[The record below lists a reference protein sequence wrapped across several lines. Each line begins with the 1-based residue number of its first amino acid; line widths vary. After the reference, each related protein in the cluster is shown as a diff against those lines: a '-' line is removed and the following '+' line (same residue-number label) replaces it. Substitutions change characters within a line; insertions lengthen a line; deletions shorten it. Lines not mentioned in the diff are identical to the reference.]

1 MRRSPRQQMRMPARA
16 WSRAST
22 AASRR
27 WRRRASACLQMQPC
41 PGRTPSASP
50 RRRELLEQ
58 IGVRYEIAD
67 HTVNEDARPGEP
79 ATAFVQ
85 RLALEKAQ
93 SVVNSHIRPS
103 TQQPLPW
110 PVLGADTTVVC
121 DGHILGKPR
130 DKADAF
136 RMWQLLS
143 GREHRVYSAVA
154 LCDQRREEVRMSTT
168 TVTFRQLSAQ
178 DCERYWASGEPQGK
192 AGAYAIQGLGALFV
206 SAITGSYT
214 GVVGLPL
221 YETAELLSIFGVRTG
236 LSVGAGGRDE

>member
-1 MRRSPRQQMRMPARA
+1 MSDRFSGVVLA
-16 WSRAST
+16 
-22 AASRR
+22 
-27 WRRRASACLQMQPC
+27 
-41 PGRTPSASP
+41 SASP

-79 ATAFVQ
+79 AIALVQ

-93 SVVNSHIRPS
+93 SVVNSHSHQANARH
-103 TQQPLPW
+103 QLW
-110 PVLGADTTVVC
+110 PVLGADTIVVC
-121 DGHILGKPR
+121 DDHILGKPL
-130 DKADAF
+130 DKTDAF
-136 RMWQLLS
+136 RMWQWLS

-154 LCDQRREEVRMSTT
+154 LCDSQRQEVRMSTT
-168 TVTFRQLSAQ
+168 TVTFRQLTEL

-206 SAITGSYT
+206 SAMTGSYT

-221 YETAELLSIFGVRTG
+221 YETAELLAIFAVRTG
-236 LSVGAGGRDE
+236 LSSVAEGVLVNE

>member
-1 MRRSPRQQMRMPARA
+1 MSDRFSGIVLA
-16 WSRAST
+16 
-22 AASRR
+22 
-27 WRRRASACLQMQPC
+27 
-41 PGRTPSASP
+41 SASP

-67 HTVNEDARPGEP
+67 HSVNEEARPGEP
-79 ATAFVQ
+79 ATVFVQ

-93 SVVNSHIRPS
+93 SVVNSLTRQSTPQSSQRP
-103 TQQPLPW
+103 LRW
-110 PVLGADTTVVC
+110 PVLGADTIVVC
-121 DGHILGKPR
+121 DEYILGKPR

-154 LCDQRREEVRMSTT
+154 LCDSQREEVRMSTT
-168 TVTFRQLSAQ
+168 AVTFRQFSEQ
-178 DCERYWASGEPQGK
+178 DCERYWASSEPQGK

-206 SAITGSYT
+206 KAMSGSYT

-221 YETAELLSIFGVRTG
+221 YETAELLAIFGVRTG
-236 LSVGAGGRDE
+236 LSIVPGGIADE

>member
-1 MRRSPRQQMRMPARA
+1 MSDRFSGVVLA
-16 WSRAST
+16 
-22 AASRR
+22 
-27 WRRRASACLQMQPC
+27 
-41 PGRTPSASP
+41 SASP

-67 HTVNEDARPGEP
+67 HTVNEEARPGEP
-79 ATAFVQ
+79 AIALVQ

-93 SVVNSHIRPS
+93 SVVNSHAHQSNARH
-103 TQQPLPW
+103 PLW
-110 PVLGADTTVVC
+110 PVLGADTIVVC
-121 DGHILGKPR
+121 DGHILGKPL

-154 LCDQRREEVRMSTT
+154 LCDSQRQEVRMSTT
-168 TVTFRQLSAQ
+168 TVTFRQLSDQ
-178 DCERYWASGEPQGK
+178 DCKRYWAGGEPQGK

-206 SAITGSYT
+206 SAMTGSYT

-221 YETAELLSIFGVRTG
+221 YETAELLAIFGVYTG
-236 LSVGAGGRDE
+236 LSVAAEGVLVNE